1 MRKKATPTPRKA
13 KLDRQRDTTIQRYR
27 RLIQVAVRQD
37 DEVATERW
45 VKEATKAGVTK
56 IVVDKV
62 LQRSRNRGALDEMT
76 YEGTLPGGVA
86 IIVEALTDNKSR
98 TAQDVRHL
106 FSEGG
111 GTLGASGSALWAFER
126 CGLLELSTTDEAQRD
141 ALLDFA
147 MGLEGI
153 ENVVEKEAVEGSGST
168 GIGVEVW
175 VAPKELSSLRAA
187 LTTEGHHPFNEQLL
201 YKPVSPM
208 GSLEAEVRIHTRMHT
223 CRLGYAYMHACMR
236 MHACIAAAA
245 RWRRAMH
252 THTHI
257 HTHTHTHTHAR
268 ARPRTHTH
276 RSAPTYMTW

>member
-1 MRKKATPTPRKA
+1 MLLVRSRRSFQLSCTAILPALVVPTRDMRKKATPTPRKA

-106 FSEGG
+106 LSEGG

-208 GSLEAEVRIHTRMHT
+208 GSLEAEVRADVLDVVSKLLTLDDVEEVWHN
-223 CRLGYAYMHACMR
+223 LDADEAD
-236 MHACIAAAA
+236 ADK
-245 RWRRAMH
+245 
-252 THTHI
+252 
-257 HTHTHTHTHAR
+257 
-268 ARPRTHTH
+268 
-276 RSAPTYMTW
+276 

>member
-1 MRKKATPTPRKA
+1 VRKPLSIMLLVRSRRSFQLSCTAILPALVVPTRDMRKKATPTPRKA

-208 GSLEAEVRIHTRMHT
+208 GSLEAEVRANVYDVVS
-223 CRLGYAYMHACMR
+223 RLLALDDVEEVWHNLDADE
-236 MHACIAAAA
+236 ADADE
-245 RWRRAMH
+245 
-252 THTHI
+252 
-257 HTHTHTHTHAR
+257 
-268 ARPRTHTH
+268 
-276 RSAPTYMTW
+276 

>member
-1 MRKKATPTPRKA
+1 VRSRRSFQLSCTAILPALVVPAKDMRIVVSARDMRKKSTPTPRKA
-13 KLDRQRDTTIQRYR
+13 KLDRQRDATIQRYR

-56 IVVDKV
+56 VVVDKV

-126 CGLLELSTTDEAQRD
+126 CGLLELSTTDEAQQD

-147 MGLEGI
+147 MGLEGV
-153 ENVVEKEAVEGSGST
+153 ENVVEKEAAETSGSAGT
-168 GIGVEVW
+168 GVELW
-175 VAPKELSSLRAA
+175 VAPKELSGLRAA
-187 LTTEGHHPFNEQLL
+187 LTAEGHRPFNEQLL
-201 YKPVSPM
+201 YKPVSPI
-208 GSLEAEVRIHTRMHT
+208 GSLEAEVRADVLDVVSKLLTLDDVEEVWHN
-223 CRLGYAYMHACMR
+223 LDADEAD
-236 MHACIAAAA
+236 ADK
-245 RWRRAMH
+245 
-252 THTHI
+252 
-257 HTHTHTHTHAR
+257 
-268 ARPRTHTH
+268 
-276 RSAPTYMTW
+276 